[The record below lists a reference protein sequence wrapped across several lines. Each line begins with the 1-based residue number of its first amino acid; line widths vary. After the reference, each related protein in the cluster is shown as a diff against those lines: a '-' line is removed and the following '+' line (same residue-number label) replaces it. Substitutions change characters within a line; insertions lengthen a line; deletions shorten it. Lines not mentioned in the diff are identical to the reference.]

1 MLVAAA
7 ALLVLGG
14 GVLLVARH
22 LLGSDLVRS
31 HIEQQLASR
40 LGQPVHIG
48 SAEASVFPR
57 IGIALRDVT
66 IGAPASVRLG
76 HVQVVTGARGLMSRR
91 IADAELILEDGRI
104 LWPLPFSLAPPASPG
119 AAAAP
124 SFRIESVRRIHFR
137 NITLATGLPP
147 VVLDADGSL
156 DGDRLAIDSLIARSG
171 DTRLEAKGALGSL
184 DRLEGRLN
192 LTGRVN
198 VAGYEARD
206 LRATLALAPQRFSLS
221 PLSFAMFG
229 GTFEGRLDADIRGA
243 APRLQLKGAIAR
255 VDVADVLKNTGS
267 SGGITGR
274 LGGDVALAAAAADG
288 AALLQSARG
297 MVHATVADGS
307 LPHLDLVR
315 TIVLAFGKPSGAPP
329 QGSGS
334 AFTRLR
340 GTFALANRT
349 LTTSDLSLASRD
361 FDLNGRGVLRLD
373 TGVVDARA
381 DVVLS
386 PSLTGQAGTD
396 LRRYAQQD
404 GRVIVPVT
412 VSGALA
418 QPTVFV
424 DVAAAA
430 RRALGN
436 ELHRRASSLLDRLFK
451 KKKGG

>member
-1 MLVAAA
+1 MWRRAMLVAAA

-31 HIEQQLASR
+31 QIEQQLASR

-57 IGIALRDVT
+57 IGIALRDLT
-66 IGAPASVRLG
+66 IGAPSSVRLG

-104 LWPLPFSLAPPASPG
+104 LWPLPFSLAPPAFPG

-274 LGGDVALAAAAADG
+274 LGGD
-288 AALLQSARG
+288 
-297 MVHATVADGS
+297 
-307 LPHLDLVR
+307 
-315 TIVLAFGKPSGAPP
+315 
-329 QGSGS
+329 
-334 AFTRLR
+334 
-340 GTFALANRT
+340 
-349 LTTSDLSLASRD
+349 
-361 FDLNGRGVLRLD
+361 
-373 TGVVDARA
+373 
-381 DVVLS
+381 
-386 PSLTGQAGTD
+386 
-396 LRRYAQQD
+396 
-404 GRVIVPVT
+404 
-412 VSGALA
+412 
-418 QPTVFV
+418 
-424 DVAAAA
+424 
-430 RRALGN
+430 
-436 ELHRRASSLLDRLFK
+436 
-451 KKKGG
+451 